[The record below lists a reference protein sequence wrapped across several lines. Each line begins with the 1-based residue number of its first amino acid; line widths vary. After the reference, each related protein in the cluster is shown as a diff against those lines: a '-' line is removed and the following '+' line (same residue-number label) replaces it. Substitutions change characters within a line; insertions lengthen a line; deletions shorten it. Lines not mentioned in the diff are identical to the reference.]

1 MQRGIIGIGVFSE
14 FLIGCII
21 SIIVDHAQADKE
33 KYAEL
38 PFADRPDAPCEYG
51 IPMESRCCFNP
62 NGKYMAREYK
72 GMNMHERHRLKRE
85 AAMLTETI
93 MGGHR

>member
-1 MQRGIIGIGVFSE
+1 MQRGILGMGVFSE
-14 FLIGCII
+14 FLIGYMIN
-21 SIIVDHAQADKE
+21 IIVDHVQADKE

-51 IPMESRCCFNP
+51 IPMESRYCLNP

-72 GMNMHERHRLKRE
+72 GMNMHERHRLKRGT
-85 AAMLTETI
+85 AALAEMIGDE
-93 MGGHR
+93 HR

>member
-38 PFADRPDAPCEYG
+38 PFADRTDVLW
-51 IPMESRCCFNP
+51 NP
-62 NGKYMAREYK
+62 HGEQI
-72 GMNMHERHRLKRE
+72 
-85 AAMLTETI
+85 LTQS
-93 MGGHR
+93 